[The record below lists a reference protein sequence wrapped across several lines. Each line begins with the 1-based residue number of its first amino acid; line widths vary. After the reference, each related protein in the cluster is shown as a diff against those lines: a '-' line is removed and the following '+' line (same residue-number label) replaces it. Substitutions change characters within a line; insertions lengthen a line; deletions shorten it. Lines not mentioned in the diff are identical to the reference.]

1 MVNPWYREPWAWFLL
16 IPILTSI
23 TVGMFMLRMAITTA
37 DGLVSDDYYKE
48 GRAYNQTRERDELAA
63 ALNAQA
69 IIRFDEITGDI
80 GVRIQGDFERLP
92 NDLVLE
98 VVHPTREGFDQT
110 LQLAATLAPEYNAS
124 IESLMPGPRLL
135 ELHSPSQ
142 GWRLRAR
149 TLWPDQDVT
158 YLRSLDGL

>member
-1 MVNPWYREPWAWFLL
+1 MVKPWYREPWAWFLL
-16 IPILTSI
+16 IPILTSV
-23 TVGMFMLRMAITTA
+23 TVGMFMLRLAITTS

-48 GRAYNQTRERDELAA
+48 GRAYNKTRERDELAA

-69 IIRFDEITGDI
+69 IVRFDSLTGDI
-80 GVRIQGDFERLP
+80 GVRLQGNFDQLAQ
-92 NDLVLE
+92 DLVLD

-110 LQLAATLAPEYNAS
+110 LPLANLGAAQYTTS

-135 ELHSPSQ
+135 ELYSPSQ

-158 YLRSLDGL
+158 YLRPLDGL